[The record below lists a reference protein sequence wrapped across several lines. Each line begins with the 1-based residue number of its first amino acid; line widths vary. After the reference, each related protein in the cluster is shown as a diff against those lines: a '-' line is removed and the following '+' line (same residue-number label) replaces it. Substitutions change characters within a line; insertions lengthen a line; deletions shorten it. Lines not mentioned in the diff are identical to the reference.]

1 MPRKD
6 TTEFLAA
13 FAVGTVLGI
22 GATLLLR
29 PERTPRERLARQMK
43 PHGRKL
49 RRSASQIRGA
59 AREGRDAAGD
69 FTGELVEAGK
79 ELLGEFRK
87 EVAQILADA
96 RDEVSGMAR
105 DRADGARKAARRASR
120 KLGL

>member
-29 PERTPRERLARQMK
+29 PERTPRERLARQLK

-49 RRSASQIRGA
+49 KRSVGQIRGA
-59 AREGRDAAGD
+59 AREGAGAAGEL
-69 FTGELVEAGK
+69 TGELVSAGK
-79 ELLGEFRK
+79 ELLGEFRR

-96 RDEVSGMAR
+96 RDEVGELAQ
-105 DRADGARKAARRASR
+105 DRARGARRAARNAGR